1 MKVKINNQ
9 NFKFIFYDTPGLE
22 RYEMANLYCVD
33 KSDVVI
39 FFYNVTSSEE
49 IFKYLEGRIKE
60 INDRSWIK
68 KKLSCFLIGT
78 FADLKEQRTI
88 QTETFR
94 DLCKEKN
101 INFVDEISLKT
112 ISQEELKT
120 LFESM
125 VSMMNL
131 DELKRIKKQEKKIEN
146 KKGYYHCIIS

>member
-1 MKVKINNQ
+1 M
-9 NFKFIFYDTPGLE
+9 D
-22 RYEMANLYCVD
+22 
-33 KSDVVI
+33 
-39 FFYNVTSSEE
+39 
-49 IFKYLEGRIKE
+49 
-60 INDRSWIK
+60 K
-68 KKLSCFLIGT
+68 KKSCFLIGT

-120 LFESM
+120 LFERM

-131 DELKRIKKQEKKIEN
+131 DELKRIKKQEEEIEN
-146 KKGYYHCIIS
+146 KKGYCHCIIS